1 MNIQIP
7 TCFLTKWQQT
17 LVLISDIFST
27 TVAIITSGEEDGYK
41 VLLSNNNIE
50 HPYNQI
56 AIPEEACLIYSKKV
70 GESKEPLF
78 VTNALRDDEYRESYD
93 SKHNLINYTG
103 FPLFFPNGKVAGTL
117 CIMDTMERHYVK
129 KQIDILLKFVETINI
144 DLEII
149 TNFDKS
155 KLECREK
162 LAYEATLKKDNYFA
176 KVMLKLNSKLHKVY
190 SMSVVKRHKEQIDEL
205 LYLVSDL
212 PYQNTLLDLPKLFRY
227 LIPEER
233 QSNIIIRLDDI
244 DSSMTMSTNQATEI
258 MLRIMILYI
267 LLEEINASVFSNVI
281 NNELNINFLLNLE
294 NLDTFD
300 FENSIRESLM
310 IMSEQYRGKVNFEFV
325 DDSIYKIE
333 LIMPV
338 EIS

>member
-17 LVLISDIFST
+17 LVLISEVFST
-27 TVAIITSGEEDGYK
+27 TVAIITAGEQDNYK
-41 VLLSNNNIE
+41 VLLSNNNLE

-56 AIPEEACLIYSKKV
+56 EVPNEACLVYSKKV
-70 GESKEPLF
+70 GESKEPLIII
-78 VTNALRDDEYRESYD
+78 NALKENEYRNCFD
-93 SKHNLINYTG
+93 SQHNLINYAG
-103 FPLFFPNGKVAGTL
+103 FPLFYPNGKVAGTL

-149 TNFDKS
+149 AKYDNS
-155 KLECREK
+155 KLESKEK

-233 QSNIIIRLDDI
+233 QVNIIVRLDDI
-244 DSSMTMSTNQATEI
+244 DSSMAMSTNQATEI
-258 MLRIMILYI
+258 ILRIMILYI
-267 LLEEINASVFSNVI
+267 LLEEINASVFSNVV
-281 NNELNINFLLNLE
+281 NNELHINFLLNLE
-294 NLDTFD
+294 NLNTFD
-300 FENSIRESLM
+300 FENNIRESLM
-310 IMSEQYRGKVNFEFV
+310 IMSEQYRGKVSFEFV

-338 EIS
+338 EIG